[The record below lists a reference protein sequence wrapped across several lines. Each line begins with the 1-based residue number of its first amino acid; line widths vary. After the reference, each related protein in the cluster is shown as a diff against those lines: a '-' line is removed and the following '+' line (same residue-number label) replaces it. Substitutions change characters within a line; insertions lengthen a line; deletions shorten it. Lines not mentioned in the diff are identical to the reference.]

1 MQKNSIRIVLT
12 TVLLGVFLV
21 GFSLW
26 AAIKPADAA
35 SALRT
40 TPPISSRCGMNSARS
55 KHLPPQGCCASG
67 IITACTGWEIIW
79 PNWNT
84 P

>member
-21 GFSLW
+21 GLSLW

-35 SALRT
+35 SDY
-40 TPPISSRCGMNSARS
+40 
-55 KHLPPQGCCASG
+55 KY
-67 IITACTGWEIIW
+67 IT
-79 PNWNT
+79 
-84 P
+84 